1 MVKDGFGGSR
11 RVVLLVAFGFLP
23 QNLGRWWGS
32 TNGTTPS
39 CECRL
44 SGGDTQRRWE
54 HSKAICCYQIP
65 LNVLHSEVAGT
76 QKNLPCSCSRPV
88 QELSCEFFTTR
99 YSLTCSDFIS
109 F

>member
-44 SGGDTQRRWE
+44 SGGDTQRR
-54 HSKAICCYQIP
+54 
-65 LNVLHSEVAGT
+65 
-76 QKNLPCSCSRPV
+76 
-88 QELSCEFFTTR
+88 
-99 YSLTCSDFIS
+99 
-109 F
+109 